1 MKQGFSHGP
10 GPICRIWHVI
20 FMILCSLEGEV
31 WWSAL
36 VVSWHTTRSPTINSD
51 TGEQGGGLM
60 PRPMGRGWE
69 LNISCQES
77 ELFEG

>member
-10 GPICRIWHVI
+10 GPICRIWH
-20 FMILCSLEGEV
+20 MILCPLEGEV

-36 VVSWHTTRSPTINSD
+36 VVSWHTTRSPTINSVIQESREE
-51 TGEQGGGLM
+51 GRCPG
-60 PRPMGRGWE
+60 PMGRGWE